1 MPNTRTLLAVT
12 AFLICSVLAVSAQ
25 QTWYVQSADWGAGNR
40 RQDVTNTVR
49 RLVSGPNFRANN
61 QNMGI
66 DPYKGAD
73 KTLRIIGRDQSGRV
87 QTFNYKEGA
96 TVNSS
101 MFVSKLWGGGGP
113 GGGWNGGG
121 NKQFLRIVRG
131 TYSGGRNT
139 RDVTSQLQSMVVNNR
154 LNIVVNNQ
162 TMGGDPAPGQ
172 QKQLYVQYEYSGD
185 RRNLTVPENGR
196 LRIP

>member
-1 MPNTRTLLAVT
+1 
-12 AFLICSVLAVSAQ
+12 
-25 QTWYVQSADWGAGNR
+25 
-40 RQDVTNTVR
+40 
-49 RLVSGPNFRANN
+49 
-61 QNMGI
+61 MGV

-101 MFVSKLWGGGGP
+101 MFVSKLWGGGG
-113 GGGWNGGG
+113 WNGGG

-131 TYSGGRNT
+131 TYSSGRNS

-172 QKQLYVQYEYSGD
+172 QKVLQVQYEYNGS
-185 RRNLTVPENGR
+185 RQSRTVSENSR
-196 LRIP
+196 LILP

>member
-1 MPNTRTLLAVT
+1 VRITSRVLGVVAVLT
-12 AFLICSVLAVSAQ
+12 FSALAVSAQ

-49 RLVSGPNFRANN
+49 RLVNGPNFRANN
-61 QNMGI
+61 QNMGV

-101 MFVSKLWGGGGP
+101 MFVSKLWGGGG
-113 GGGWNGGG
+113 GWNGGG
-121 NKQFLRIVRG
+121 DKQFLRIVRG
-131 TYSGGRNT
+131 TYSSGRNS

-172 QKQLYVQYEYSGD
+172 QKVLQVQYEYNGS
-185 RRNLTVPENGR
+185 RQSRTVSENSR
-196 LRIP
+196 LILP